1 MAAVDVIVHEIMNKI
16 VANILAQVEENIQ
29 APHVPATSCS
39 ICIEPFN
46 RAGRKIVTCEA
57 CHADICTKC
66 IKRFLRETLQMPN
79 CMNCRH
85 IYTNQFMD
93 DSFSRTYRKSVLR
106 NIRETILVEREK
118 QHLPE
123 LMHRADA
130 YNQRR
135 QVQEELYTLYDQ
147 TRELRNKVNL
157 INLAIFRL
165 EHVEDTEKA
174 EKIVKMLT
182 EKNELTDA
190 IKQNEVLEKD
200 MQEKRDEFHQ
210 IYMNGGIQSI
220 KNIIPCIV
228 ENCKGYLNDDFICG
242 LCDVAVCRDCRELL
256 EEGHTCK
263 QENID
268 TVKAIEEETRP
279 CPTCQSR
286 IFKLEGCLQMFCT
299 SCHTAF
305 DWETGIIE
313 RGRVHNPH
321 YFDWLRK
328 RNAIMPREMGDVPC
342 GGLPDIY
349 TIQHQLDKLDVPL
362 AEYIFADTVYK
373 MTETIQ
379 NKEIRKYPV
388 TAGREEELNFLSIQY
403 LAGVVSDREWKNN
416 LFQIERKKEI
426 NTERRLL
433 LDMML
438 AVLID
443 YFRGISEMTNKEQVH
458 NMLIEVEEVR
468 KYFNEC
474 IDNLCDRFNIYT
486 FKKIHKCWSKFI
498 PPY

>member
-1 MAAVDVIVHEIMNKI
+1 MAAVDVIIPIEI
-16 VANILAQVEENIQ
+16 VADVDVLAQVEENGQ
-29 APHVPATSCS
+29 AHIPATSCS

-66 IKRFLRETLQMPN
+66 IKRFLSETLQMPN

-93 DSFSRTYRKSVLR
+93 DSFSRTYRKNVLR

-130 YNQRR
+130 YNQMR
-135 QVQEELYTLYDQ
+135 QMQAGLYNLYDQ
-147 TRELRNKVNL
+147 TRELRDKLNL
-157 INLAIFRL
+157 INLSIHHL
-165 EHVEDTEKA
+165 ENVEDTEKVVLLLA
-174 EKIVKMLT
+174 DKKELT
-182 EKNELTDA
+182 EA
-190 IKQNEVLEKD
+190 IKQNEDLEKD
-200 MQEKRDEFHQ
+200 IQDKRNTFHK
-210 IYMNGGIQSI
+210 IYMNGGILSV
-220 KNIIPCIV
+220 KNIIPCVV
-228 ENCKGYLNDDFICG
+228 ENCKGYLNDDFVCG
-242 LCDVAVCRDCRELL
+242 LCAVAVCRDCREIL

-268 TVKAIEEETRP
+268 TVKAIQEETRP

-342 GGLPDIY
+342 GGLPSIY
-349 TIQHQLDKLDVPL
+349 TIQSQLDKLDVPI
-362 AEYIFADTVYK
+362 AEYIFVDTVYK

-403 LAGVVSDREWKNN
+403 LAGVVTERQWKNN
-416 LFQIERKKEI
+416 LFQLEKKKEI

-433 LDMML
+433 LDMMM

-443 YFRGISEMTNKEQVH
+443 YFRGISEMTDKEQIH
-458 NMLIEVEEVR
+458 NMLFEVEEVR

-474 IDNLCDRFNIYT
+474 IDNLCDRFNLYT
-486 FKKIHKCWSKFI
+486 FKKIHKGWSKFI

>member
-1 MAAVDVIVHEIMNKI
+1 MATVDVIVHEFVAKI
-16 VANILAQVEENIQ
+16 VANVLAQAETPRV
-29 APHVPATSCS
+29 VATSCS

-66 IKRFLRETLQMPN
+66 IKRFLSETLQMPN

-85 IYTNQFMD
+85 IYTNKFMD
-93 DSFSRTYRKSVLR
+93 ESFSRTYRKNVLR
-106 NIRETILVEREK
+106 NIRETLLVEREK

-135 QVQEELYTLYDQ
+135 KVQKEIYELYDETSD
-147 TRELRNKVNL
+147 LRIKLNL
-157 INLAIFRL
+157 INTSILHAEQI
-165 EHVEDTEKA
+165 ENAEDNEKA
-174 EKIVKMLT
+174 KLLLA
-182 EKNELTDA
+182 EKNEVTDI
-190 IKQNEVLEKD
+190 IKLNEALLKD
-200 MQEKRDEFHQ
+200 LQQKREEFNE

-220 KNIIPCIV
+220 QIIIPCVV
-228 ENCKGYLNDDFICG
+228 ENCKGYLNDDFVCG
-242 LCDVAVCRDCRELL
+242 LCDVAVCRDCREIL

-268 TVKAIEEETRP
+268 TVKAIEAETRP

-342 GGLPDIY
+342 GGLPSIY

-362 AEYIFADTVYK
+362 AEYIFVDTVYK

-388 TAGREEELNFLSIQY
+388 TEGREDILNFLSIQY
-403 LAGVVSDREWKNN
+403 LAGVVTERSWKNN
-416 LFQIERKKEI
+416 LFQLEKKKEI
-426 NTERRLL
+426 NTEKRLL
-433 LDMML
+433 LDMMM

-443 YFRGISEMTNKEQVH
+443 YFRGISEMTDKEQIH
-458 NMLIEVEEVR
+458 NMLIEVDEVR
-468 KYFNEC
+468 KYYNEC
-474 IDNLCDRFNIYT
+474 IDNLCERFNIYS
-486 FKKIHKCWSKFI
+486 FKKIHKSWSKFV
-498 PPY
+498 PRHY